1 MKKIFIFLFIII
13 LNVSLAACDFISTT
27 QTSPTT
33 ISTEISSEESSS
45 LTTSISSASSTTAQ
59 TTTSVSNSQI
69 TTEEITSTESTTEVS
84 TTTELITTQTT
95 TSQSTTT
102 TTTSETTTTTT
113 TTTHTTETTTESTTT
128 QGNLPFIPEGYNLL
142 QDELEEIGIP
152 ATGDVKVLVFVVD
165 FSDSAMT
172 DAAQKLLDVNLAFN
186 GSSNDLVYES
196 LNSYYLKSSFGKLNI
211 TADIFGVYRAS
222 QPAQYYE
229 DNYEDSYVESD
240 LIFEILTYYDDQINF
255 TDYDANNDGFIDGIY
270 IIYNYPVSYDSGSDL
285 WWAYQ
290 YYYLYNDLF
299 DGMNPNFYTWSG
311 MEFFYENNEPV
322 NARTIIHETGH
333 MLGLEDYYDYYP
345 YDNFNKGGLGTYM
358 MDYTLGDHD
367 PFSKILL
374 GWITPLVVDKT
385 MTVDIMPHIEN
396 GEVLLI
402 IDEWNN
408 TIFDE
413 YLLVA
418 YYTPEGLN
426 ELDQEYIFTIPGIVI
441 FHISAAID
449 NGYNPDSYY
458 YSIFNNNNTDS
469 FDKLIKIIEAD
480 MGGDIEVSE
489 IVENSDLFQTG
500 DILGQ
505 NIYPNYKWYNLTFA
519 V

>member
-1 MKKIFIFLFIII
+1 
-13 LNVSLAACDFISTT
+13 
-27 QTSPTT
+27 
-33 ISTEISSEESSS
+33 
-45 LTTSISSASSTTAQ
+45 
-59 TTTSVSNSQI
+59 
-69 TTEEITSTESTTEVS
+69 
-84 TTTELITTQTT
+84 
-95 TSQSTTT
+95 
-102 TTTSETTTTTT
+102 
-113 TTTHTTETTTESTTT
+113 
-128 QGNLPFIPEGYNLL
+128 
-142 QDELEEIGIP
+142 
-152 ATGDVKVLVFVVD
+152 
-165 FSDSAMT
+165 
-172 DAAQKLLDVNLAFN
+172 
-186 GSSNDLVYES
+186 
-196 LNSYYLKSSFGKLNI
+196 
-211 TADIFGVYRAS
+211 
-222 QPAQYYE
+222 
-229 DNYEDSYVESD
+229 
-240 LIFEILTYYDDQINF
+240 
-255 TDYDANNDGFIDGIY
+255 
-270 IIYNYPVSYDSGSDL
+270 
-285 WWAYQ
+285 
-290 YYYLYNDLF
+290 
-299 DGMNPNFYTWSG
+299 
-311 MEFFYENNEPV
+311 
-322 NARTIIHETGH
+322 
-333 MLGLEDYYDYYP
+333 
-345 YDNFNKGGLGTYM
+345 M